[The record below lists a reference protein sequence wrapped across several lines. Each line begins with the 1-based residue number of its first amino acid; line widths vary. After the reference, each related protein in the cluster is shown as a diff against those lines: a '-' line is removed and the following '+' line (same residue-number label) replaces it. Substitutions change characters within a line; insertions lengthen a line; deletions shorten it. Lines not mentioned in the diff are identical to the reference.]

1 MPANK
6 RAPAARPAVPGP
18 SGKPARETAARRV
31 AEAIRDLI
39 RRERIPPGG
48 RLPTEHELARRF
60 HASRPIVREAI
71 TTLRALG
78 VVETRPR
85 VGLRVLAFDPAGL
98 FDRLAPWMGAP
109 EVATDLREL
118 RGLLE
123 PSMLALVLQRA
134 TAEHF
139 RRLEAMLDAGP
150 AGVEGDR
157 VFHEALW
164 QLAGNRFVCGMRGL
178 LLRGAGVAGEPV
190 PQARRMLHEHR
201 AILRALQA
209 GDLAAATRL
218 MLAHLGGGGD

>member
-1 MPANK
+1 MPTRK
-6 RAPAARPAVPGP
+6 RATPARSALPPP
-18 SGKPARETAARRV
+18 SAKPARATASRRV
-31 AEAIRDLI
+31 ADAIRDLI

-60 HASRPIVREAI
+60 RASRPIVREAI

-85 VGLRVLAFDPAGL
+85 VGLRVLAFDPAGV
-98 FDRLAPWMGAP
+98 FERMGPWMGAP
-109 EVATDLREL
+109 EATADLREL

-134 TAEHF
+134 TANHF
-139 RRLEAMLDAGP
+139 RQLEAMLDAGL
-150 AGVEGDR
+150 AGSEGDCA
-157 VFHEALW
+157 FHEALW

-190 PQARRMLHEHR
+190 LPARRMLQEHR
-201 AILRALQA
+201 AILRALRA
-209 GDLAAATRL
+209 GDLAAATQL
-218 MLAHLGGGGD
+218 MMAHLGGGPA